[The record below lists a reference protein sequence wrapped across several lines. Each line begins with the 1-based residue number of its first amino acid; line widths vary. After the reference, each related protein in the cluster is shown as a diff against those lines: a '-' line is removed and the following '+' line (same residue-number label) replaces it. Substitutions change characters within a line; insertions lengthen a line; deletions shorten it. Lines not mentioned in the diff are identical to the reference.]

1 MLVRFPAR
9 MQRLRSKSLLFVLL
23 IYVCQSG
30 LLSVQAAER
39 SHLNKNAAWVIKQR
53 HHSSG
58 DLQLCFTSDALRIDK
73 TNFGYVLIS
82 KAPDWTVYVFRND
95 DKVMCQ
101 LTRQAY
107 LAEQGFLV
115 NAPRINTLPV
125 AGDGYISSVKTTI
138 YRSFSHDD
146 WLAKF
151 PGIPQEIYDLIMAT
165 AFYHSEPATGIVL
178 KSIKHPKLKPRKQI
192 VFSLDTD
199 NATGIRLDTLK
210 VSKAPYK
217 WDHFSVP
224 ANYRQAKLR
233 TIVTSIASRKEADS
247 IVEQMGLGEKLGN
260 SPRK

>member
-1 MLVRFPAR
+1 M
-9 MQRLRSKSLLFVLL
+9 LL
-23 IYVCQSG
+23 IYVCQSIFV
-30 LLSVQAAER
+30 SVQAAER
-39 SHLNKNAAWVIKQR
+39 AHLSKNLAWVIKQR

-82 KAPDWTVYVFRND
+82 KAPDWTVYAFRND
-95 DKVMCQ
+95 DKVMCK
-101 LTRQAY
+101 LTKQAY

-115 NAPRINTLPV
+115 NGPYIETFPV
-125 AGDGYISSVKTTI
+125 VGDSYISSVKTTI
-138 YRSFSHDD
+138 YQSFSHDD

-165 AFYHSEPATGIVL
+165 AFYHSEPAKGIVL
-178 KSIKHPKLKPRKQI
+178 KSIKHPTVKPRKRI

-199 NATGIRLDTLK
+199 NASGIRLETLK

-217 WDHFSVP
+217 RDDFSVP
-224 ANYRQAKLR
+224 ANYRKAKLR
-233 TIVTSIASRKEADS
+233 TVVTSTASRKEADS
-247 IVEQMGLGEKLGN
+247 IMEQMGLGEKLGN